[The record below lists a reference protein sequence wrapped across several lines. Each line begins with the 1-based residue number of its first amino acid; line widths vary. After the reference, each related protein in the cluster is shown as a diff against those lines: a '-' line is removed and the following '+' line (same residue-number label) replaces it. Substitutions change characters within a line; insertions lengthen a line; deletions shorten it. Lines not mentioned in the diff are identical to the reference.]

1 MDFGRV
7 WGGFWEG
14 FGRGLEALGV
24 SWVTFWRHFLK
35 LVFRTLS
42 KRALG
47 GFWAP
52 FGLHFEGSG
61 KGLGRILEGFGENF
75 GAIWR
80 IKNLIFRIAF
90 CKIIWA
96 FAKVRSRAFAT
107 VRFAW

>member
-1 MDFGRV
+1 MDFGWV
-7 WGGFWEG
+7 WGGSWEG

-47 GFWAP
+47 GFWVP

-61 KGLGRILEGFGENF
+61 KGLGRILGGFWNNLEDQKLNFPDRVFRFRVLVKGFGP
-75 GAIWR
+75 R
-80 IKNLIFRIAF
+80 TRCL
-90 CKIIWA
+90 KISYVA
-96 FAKVRSRAFAT
+96 
-107 VRFAW
+107 

>member
-61 KGLGRILEGFGENF
+61 KGLGRILGGVWDNF
-75 GAIWR
+75 GAIWS
-80 IKNLIFRIAF
+80 IKI
-90 CKIIWA
+90 
-96 FAKVRSRAFAT
+96 
-107 VRFAW
+107 

>member
-24 SWVTFWRHFLK
+24 SWLTFGRHFLK

-61 KGLGRILEGFGENF
+61 KGLGRILGGFWENF
-75 GAIWR
+75 GQ
-80 IKNLIFRIAF
+80 FGGS
-90 CKIIWA
+90 KI
-96 FAKVRSRAFAT
+96 
-107 VRFAW
+107 

>member
-1 MDFGRV
+1 M
-7 WGGFWEG
+7 
-14 FGRGLEALGV
+14 EALGV

-75 GAIWR
+75 EAIWR
-80 IKNLIFRIAF
+80 IKNLIFQIAF
-90 CKIIWA
+90 FDFA
-96 FAKVRSRAFAT
+96 FWLLQGLGQKQCALRYHT
-107 VRFAW
+107 